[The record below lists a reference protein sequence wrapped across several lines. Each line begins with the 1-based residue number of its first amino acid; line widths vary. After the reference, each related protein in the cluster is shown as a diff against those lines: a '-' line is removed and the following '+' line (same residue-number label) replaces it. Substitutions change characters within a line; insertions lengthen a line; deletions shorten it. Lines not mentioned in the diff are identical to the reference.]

1 MHQVGVGT
9 RHKTEGGARRTRK
22 EMGVSK
28 GKMTKIKKL
37 TRVVTGASTQPEK
50 VQWVEASTNKDAALD
65 GTMQEVRVSE
75 SERRKTTEK
84 KNARINAWGAKERER
99 RTGVALKKSVSKANN
114 VNKRKTY
121 LL

>member
-99 RTGVALKKSVSKANN
+99 RTGVALKKERQQGKQCE
-114 VNKRKTY
+114 
-121 LL
+121 